1 MFELSSASGAISL
14 QASLCGGKAGSSLE
28 NDVPAE
34 PDDPNSSIL
43 NPNKLG
49 NCW

>member
-1 MFELSSASGAISL
+1 MLFAR
-14 QASLCGGKAGSSLE
+14 
-28 NDVPAE
+28 NPAE

-49 NCW
+49 NWCWAKDSKRQIMVDFPLPPSVDFF